1 VIVLARTA
9 PCESTA
15 AVKIT
20 CLEHLYILLCT
31 LVLLVII
38 GVFLVVRQPS
48 AVLIQYRNNLLPK
61 LLYWPISN
69 ILFLL
74 STLAAFVY
82 GSPS

>member
-1 VIVLARTA
+1 LCSPTRRRAKVPPRSRLPAWNT
-9 PCESTA
+9 STS
-15 AVKIT
+15 
-20 CLEHLYILLCT
+20 CYI

-48 AVLIQYRNNLLPK
+48 AVLIQYRNNSLPK